1 MINRDDLTAS
11 RLPIYDTDYT
21 RLTLAIQDAPV
32 ATPNPQRDP
41 TGVAELIQR
50 ERISLPIQKG
60 LFQPEPQSIP
70 AYLFM
75 AGFVVVAQMVSGL
88 SLIHI

>member
-50 ERISLPIQKG
+50 ERISLPIQNVIDVEETEHRSG
-60 LFQPEPQSIP
+60 ATHLPQEI
-70 AYLFM
+70 LC
-75 AGFVVVAQMVSGL
+75 V
-88 SLIHI
+88 